1 MNSKFNV
8 QLVNGIP
15 EVPFPSDIIP
25 LYEWLPSLID
35 DILIDPLADTVYAC
49 WLIDIL
55 LVSIIYIV
63 LYILAEREGSRKPKC
78 DP

>member
-35 DILIDPLADTVYAC
+35 DILIDPLADTVYAS